1 MAQLRNDERL
11 FVLLDLARRRP
22 DVLQALAPPELLEKF
37 EGAES
42 LPEKLQILLAAKG
55 VERAAIFLTSSQPL
69 RRALVQSAFAGDLY
83 NVIERYKRDL
93 FELVPDDADADAL
106 SNVLQRFGGGYCA
119 HNRTEERGLGNA
131 LAAGQ
136 RNAATRAGLRLALA
150 LGRRPEVR
158 LDEIESSSLRGLPV
172 QLIRAMA
179 RQERRSGPT
188 RKRRAQAAADLAEEK
203 RRRLDAKQAE
213 DAAVART
220 RNLEREQQVR
230 ETSKW
235 TEMPTKY
242 KVSDLVTQ
250 LAIRD
255 VFTTHREAVQ
265 INFDGQAVTAR
276 DKTFA
281 YGTVTASKAQLAT
294 LLDLLMNG
302 FGAKR
307 ETGSRKTLI
316 LLERSR
322 PATPP
327 TPTPAVAAPPPA
339 APIEP
344 TPVAPEAPEPVLADA
359 DVDADVA
366 PAPAAAAVA
375 LEADAEPKRK
385 RQRSAPK
392 RMNL

>member
-22 DVLQALAPPELLEKF
+22 DVLQALAPPHLLEKF

-55 VERAAIFLTSSQPL
+55 VERAAVFLTSSRPL

-119 HNRTEERGLGNA
+119 HNRDEERGLGDA

-172 QLIRAMA
+172 RLIRAMA
-179 RQERRSGPT
+179 RDERRSGPT
-188 RKRRAQAAADLAEEK
+188 RKRRAQAAAELAEEK
-203 RRRLDAKQAE
+203 RRKLDAKQAE

-230 ETSKW
+230 VVHGVVRRDRAVHAEHAH
-235 TEMPTKY
+235 
-242 KVSDLVTQ
+242 VALVARRHGAEPHER
-250 LAIRD
+250 LHDRD
-255 VFTTHREAVQ
+255 ARALHERVEVLGAVGAAAADVQ
-265 INFDGQAVTAR
+265 QRAARVADRVEDRLDRARRRRPQAPPLRTM
-276 DKTFA
+276 T
-281 YGTVTASKAQLAT
+281 TASLA
-294 LLDLLMNG
+294 
-302 FGAKR
+302 AR
-307 ETGSRKTLI
+307 ARQSRDSS
-316 LLERSR
+316 SR
-322 PATPP
+322 PA
-327 TPTPAVAAPPPA
+327 
-339 APIEP
+339 
-344 TPVAPEAPEPVLADA
+344 
-359 DVDADVA
+359 
-366 PAPAAAAVA
+366 A
-375 LEADAEPKRK
+375 LDR
-385 RQRSAPK
+385 
-392 RMNL
+392 